1 MVRFLTL
8 LTSLFAFDKQTCQ
21 TVISKFNNN
30 KTFIIKKLTITTL
43 RKTFNT
49 SLTLEL
55 KVNVRKL
62 YVSLLAWVPG
72 SLPDRGSVFTRG
84 AVRIG
89 R

>member
-1 MVRFLTL
+1 M
-8 LTSLFAFDKQTCQ
+8 TSKRAKQRNS
-21 TVISKFNNN
+21 VISKFNNN
-30 KTFIIKKLTITTL
+30 KTFIIKVNNNNV

-89 R
+89 